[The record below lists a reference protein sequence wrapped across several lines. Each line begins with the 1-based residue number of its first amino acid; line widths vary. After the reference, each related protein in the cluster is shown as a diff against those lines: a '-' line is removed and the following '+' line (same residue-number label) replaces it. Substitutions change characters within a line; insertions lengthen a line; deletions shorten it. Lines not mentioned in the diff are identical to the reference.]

1 MAKVD
6 SISLEEMLA
15 NVDVDMEQS
24 MEKALAKYAKEFRGL
39 LRQNAKNLIA
49 MGRVCV
55 NVKSNLEK
63 WGRTQRQQDLWITSN
78 LGVTRG
84 QVRKYIKAYELFGR
98 RMPEDLCQCFD
109 PTAMTYIG
117 GFAEEYQADAVNAY
131 LALVRKGATRVDG
144 KYINGQ
150 LISMQA
156 FRWSRWHKKYEQL
169 KEAEDNKSKPP
180 VSDYAVEGGHSEV
193 HIKIQVIGKNGK
205 KRSDKAA
212 IALIEQTWKNGKIV
226 RV

>member
-55 NVKSNLEK
+55 NVNSNLEK
-63 WGRTQRQQDLWITSN
+63 WGRTQRQKDLWITSN
-78 LGVTRG
+78 LGITRG
-84 QVRKYIKAYELFGR
+84 QVRKFIKAYELFGR

-109 PTAMTYIG
+109 PAAMTYIG
-117 GFAEEYQADAVNAY
+117 GFEEEYQAEAVNAY

-144 KYINGQ
+144 KYVNGQ

-156 FRWSRWHKKYEQL
+156 FRWSRWHKDYQQR
-169 KEAEDNKSKPP
+169 KEAEDLKSMPP
-180 VSDYAVEGGHSEV
+180 ISNYTLEGVPSAVHV
-193 HIKIQVIGKNGK
+193 KIQITGKNGK
-205 KRSDKAA
+205 KLSDKAA
-212 IALIEQTWKNGKIV
+212 TALIQKAFKEGKV
-226 RV
+226 VKV

>member
-24 MEKALAKYAKEFRGL
+24 MEKALAKYAKDFRVL

-63 WGRTQRQQDLWITSN
+63 WGRTQRQQDLWIKSN
-78 LGVTRG
+78 LGVTRD

-109 PTAMTYIG
+109 PAAMTYIG
-117 GFAEEYQADAVNAY
+117 GFAEEYQAEAVNAY
-131 LALVRKGATRVDG
+131 LALIRKGATRVDG
-144 KYINGQ
+144 KYVNGQ
-150 LISMQA
+150 FISMQA
-156 FRWSRWHKKYEQL
+156 FRWSQWHKAYQL
-169 KEAEDNKSKPP
+169 RKEAEDRKAMPP
-180 VSDYAVEGGHSEV
+180 VSTFTLEGGPSTV
-193 HIKIQVIGKNGK
+193 HVKIQVTGKNGK
-205 KRSDKAA
+205 KLSDKAA
-212 IALIEQTWKNGKIV
+212 NALIQKAFKEGKV
-226 RV
+226 VSV